1 VERYR
6 FYDLR
11 AGRGGEEI
19 DTLFPGWRTGDE
31 RLMVLSPHDDD
42 ALLGAGY
49 AIAAAE
55 AHGAEAHVCI
65 YCDGSAGYSVPEDRE
80 RIVEVRREETYAAY
94 ALLGLGRERVHR
106 LELPDFSANQH
117 LGYRLPGGGYGV
129 LHALLP
135 LLRSVRVTRLLV
147 PNGYREHLDHE
158 ATYDSGRYDGVQAG
172 DPVLVDLGAP
182 VPLRSAAVYAV
193 WGDLSPEDALVHGAP
208 VDIRANR
215 AIVADYAVEQTV
227 SRALAAWR
235 SQAQII
241 EGLLAERRERDCG
254 LGMLELYTAFDP
266 RPRLDYAPYVRLVRR
281 LAAGPEGGG

>member
-1 VERYR
+1 LEQYR

-19 DTLFPGWRTGDE
+19 DILFPGWQAGDE

-49 AIAAAE
+49 AISAAL

-80 RIVEVRREETYAAY
+80 RIVAVRREETYTAY
-94 ALLGLGRERVHR
+94 GLLGLGPEHVHR
-106 LELPDFSANQH
+106 LELPDFSANQY
-117 LGYRLPGGGYGV
+117 LGWKLASGGYGV
-129 LHALLP
+129 LQTLLP
-135 LLRSVRVTRLLV
+135 LMRRLRVTRLFV
-147 PNGYREHLDHE
+147 PNGHREHLDHE
-158 ATYDSGRYDGVQAG
+158 ATYDSGRYDGVQVG

-182 VPLRSAAVYAV
+182 YPLRSTAIYAV
-193 WGDLSPEDALVHGAP
+193 WGDLSPEDALLHGAP

-215 AIVADYAVEQTV
+215 AIVADYAVEQTLA
-227 SRALAAWR
+227 RGLAAWR

-241 EGLLAERRERDCG
+241 EGLLAARRERDCG
-254 LGMLELYTAFDP
+254 LGMLEVYTAFDP
-266 RPRLDYAPYVRLVRR
+266 RPRLDYGPYVRLVRN
-281 LAAGPEGGG
+281 LAQSDATG